1 MAGYF
6 IYIRRS
12 VIDEAKNR
20 EYTGAVGATLR
31 QFDGELVARGASVE
45 TLEGDLQLP
54 PITMFRF
61 PSLER
66 LREWYASPEYAPLL
80 QLRLESSTG
89 DFVVFEG
96 V

>member
-6 IYIRRS
+6 IYMRRT

-20 EYTGAVGATLR
+20 EYIQGVGATLR

-45 TLEGDLQLP
+45 TLEGELQLP

-66 LREWYASPEYAPLL
+66 LREWYDSSEYAPLL
-80 QLRLESSTG
+80 RLRLESSTG
-89 DFVVFEG
+89 DFVTFEG
-96 V
+96 A